1 MVLVW
6 GYYEYGA
13 KTVSLASGEE
23 QEEKDEELLGSL
35 HYVFFLY
42 RVLDEERKLELRR

>member
-6 GYYEYGA
+6 GYYEYSA

-23 QEEKDEELLGSL
+23 QEKEEELLVSL
-35 HYVFFLY
+35 HYSLFMC
-42 RVLDEERKLELRR
+42 RALDEVRKLQLRR